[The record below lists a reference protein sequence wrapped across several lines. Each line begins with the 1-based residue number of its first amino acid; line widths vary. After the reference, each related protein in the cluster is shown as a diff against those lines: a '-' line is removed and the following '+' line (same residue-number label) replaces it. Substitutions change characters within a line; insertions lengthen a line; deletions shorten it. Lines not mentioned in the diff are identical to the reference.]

1 MLTHWTRVEIVCD
14 VLWFLWLCLVPP
26 HAKCRVCED
35 MQVARCLCNFP
46 PALLRKRQARRNNN
60 EQVLLLK
67 SNSARIPE
75 VLDVT
80 WRPLLLCGRGSG
92 LTDWSSGSVTV
103 HSSPGLREQV
113 GGVLGMLW
121 RIRFLRDVLFFVN
134 CSESGVCVS
143 VVCACVCVCRCIC
156 VSCGSSGA
164 MLSSFGGSTPQTLEF
179 QDLYEPLKI
188 QPLC

>member
-1 MLTHWTRVEIVCD
+1 MFYGFYGCAWS
-14 VLWFLWLCLVPP
+14 PP

-134 CSESGVCVS
+134 CSESGVCVCG
-143 VVCACVCVCRCIC
+143 VCVCVCVSMYMC
-156 VSCGSSGA
+156 VVW
-164 MLSSFGGSTPQTLEF
+164 
-179 QDLYEPLKI
+179 
-188 QPLC
+188 